1 MPPPPLRWG
10 WQRRALLSPLL
21 YQRPISL
28 TLSLRTIH
36 TRPSLPPTSPRAPL
50 HPPLRRHLVPSTLTG
65 ARTLRAS
72 PQRCDIIFLSMPAL
86 KSTLLGVTRF
96 SLLAL
101 PFVWRYKLWR
111 KYKRTSWL
119 LIQIPIFAFCIVVA
133 LGLDQSPRT
142 GRWRLL
148 LMSENEELAW
158 SYRKHK
164 EVLAH
169 DGPLVL
175 SSDDPRSQQVVRVAT
190 RLVTALEE
198 QNDNVVSGAAWP
210 PREDIM
216 DAIYDHED
224 RMSRRRPRLIEVE
237 PSAVAH
243 SNFVPFRPLS
253 SNPLKGDNIKASD
266 WDIYIIDLPQLNAF
280 ALPSKEIFVYTGLL
294 DVLPPND
301 DSMVAAVLSHEIA
314 HVAERHSVENLG
326 FLNLAAVVF
335 DVLRGISFAFT
346 ISFPVV
352 TDGAGMFLNW
362 LNDVVAERA
371 YSRKIEEEADSVG
384 LEIMARAGYHP
395 RAMLDLW
402 ELMAAVE
409 ADAEAMGYGRSIETR
424 FQLLRTHPTSEA
436 RQEAIASQL
445 PKAMGLWQAAR
456 APQRATIEKIIAEQK
471 ARNAAPHH
479 LASDEVL
486 IGAVVAKIQPR
497 VEFVVAPELPE
508 PEPEPE
514 LEPEREV

>member
-10 WQRRALLSPLL
+10 WQRRALIAPLL
-21 YQRPISL
+21 SQRPIL
-28 TLSLRTIH
+28 LPTFRTY
-36 TRPSLPPTSPRAPL
+36 TRSPLPPTSPPRL
-50 HPPLRRHLVPSTLTG
+50 RPPLRPLPPSTTTPVLVR
-65 ARTLRAS
+65 ALRAS
-72 PQRCDIIFLSMPAL
+72 PPRRDILFLSMPAL
-86 KSTLLGVTRF
+86 KSTLLGITRF

-119 LIQIPIFAFCIVVA
+119 LIQIPIFALCIVVA

-169 DGPLVL
+169 DGPLIL
-175 SSDDPRSQQVVRVAT
+175 PPDDLRSEQVARVAT

-198 QNDNVVSGAAWP
+198 QNDNVVCGAAWP

-216 DAIYDHED
+216 EAIYDHED
-224 RMSRRRPRLIEVE
+224 RMSRRRTRVIEVE

-253 SNPLKGDNIKASD
+253 SNPLKGENIKASD
-266 WDIYIIDLPQLNAF
+266 WDIYLIDLPQLNAF

-294 DVLPPND
+294 DVLPQGD
-301 DSMVAAVLSHEIA
+301 DSLVAAVLAHEIA

-384 LEIMARAGYHP
+384 LEIMARAGYDP

-409 ADAEAMGYGRSIETR
+409 ADAEAMGYGRSLESR

-436 RQEAIASQL
+436 RQEAIANQL
-445 PKAMGLWQAAR
+445 PKAMRLWQEAR
-456 APQRATIEKIIAEQK
+456 TPQRAAIEKILAEK
-471 ARNAAPHH
+471 ADMPEPRA
-479 LASDEVL
+479 LASDEVR

-497 VEFVVAPELPE
+497 VNFAVVPELPE

-514 LEPEREV
+514 RAV